1 MEFKVGDKVRI
12 KKEYVY
18 SSTCIDNIEELK
30 KETLTVTEIT
40 NSHRIRLSRE
50 NGEDTG
56 WSYNSNW
63 LELVKK
69 DGKFEEINMK
79 YNIGDRVKIRRD
91 LVVSE
96 EYGNLTYL
104 NAMKK
109 EVEKRDIVTIKDTG
123 IDSKGIVW
131 YEFEE
136 LYYTYSEAMIEG
148 LVESSTEK
156 EELQTDSKFEAF
168 LREVACVENDN
179 YYKQNEMLD
188 KLINP
193 NDYFSV
199 DEEELINELVEFY
212 TNFKQK
218 KKLTM
223 AELREIVGEDFEIV
237 EE

>member
-1 MEFKVGDKVRI
+1 
-12 KKEYVY
+12 
-18 SSTCIDNIEELK
+18 
-30 KETLTVTEIT
+30 
-40 NSHRIRLSRE
+40 
-50 NGEDTG
+50 
-56 WSYNSNW
+56 
-63 LELVKK
+63 
-69 DGKFEEINMK
+69 MK
-79 YNIGDRVKIRRD
+79 YNIGDRVEIRRD
-91 LVVSE
+91 LVVGE
-96 EYGNLTYL
+96 KYGNLTYL
-104 NAMKK
+104 DVMKK
-109 EVEKRDIVTIKDTG
+109 EVTEANNIVTIRDAGVDMNG
-123 IDSKGIVW
+123 IIW
-131 YEFEE
+131 YEFKG

-148 LVESSTEK
+148 LVEASTEK

-168 LREVACVENDN
+168 LKEVACLENDN

-199 DEEELINELVEFY
+199 DEEELIGELVEFY